1 MYTRR
6 PLYEPEEFAK
16 RGEEIYA
23 SQIQPT
29 IGRGNLGRYVAIDL
43 ETEVFEIADDILSA
57 TTQLFHQEPDAQPWI
72 IRIGESVICRM
83 GARSF
88 SKST

>member
-1 MYTRR
+1 MHTRR

-16 RGEEIYA
+16 RGEEIYT

-29 IGRGNLGRYVAIDL
+29 VGLDNLGKYVAIDL
-43 ETEVFEIADDILSA
+43 ETEVFAIADDILSA
-57 TTQLFHQEPDAQPWI
+57 TTQLFRHEPDAQPWI
-72 IRIGESVICRM
+72 IQIGESVICRM
-83 GARSF
+83 GARSL